1 MTKIN
6 WKELYTDLPTHVAE
20 ALRAARLKPEQIV
33 VKEDGELM
41 AIEGITEKDV
51 ESIRLLYNTDTV
63 KNAAL
68 VIPSEAEGSHSTE
81 SVGAIQE
88 SPVDSTPSPARTP
101 LPPRKRGKKY
111 KAMAK
116 TIKKG
121 ELYEVAKAVEKLAK
135 LSEKSKLKT
144 VELTLNTLDTGLRGE
159 LKLPHSTGKEVKIA
173 IFSDKV
179 AADIEKGKF
188 DFSIL
193 LATPADMPKLAR
205 LAKILG
211 PKGLMP
217 NPKSGT
223 VTDNPEK
230 RMAELTAGGTLPYKT
245 EAKFP
250 IIHLALGK
258 ITQDKKDLIENITES
273 LRSIGV
279 TKIKSAYLACTHT
292 PSIKLHLGTL

>member
-6 WKELYTDLPTHVAE
+6 WKELYQDLPTHVAK
-20 ALRAARLKPEQIV
+20 ALRDARMKPEQIV

-51 ESIRLLYNTDTV
+51 ESIRLLYNTDIS
-63 KNAAL
+63 
-68 VIPSEAEGSHSTE
+68 VIADVGVERAQPAE
-81 SVGAIQE
+81 
-88 SPVDSTPSPARTP
+88 PVDSTPTPARTP

-121 ELYEVAKAVEKLAK
+121 ELYEIAKAVEKLAK
-135 LSEKSKLKT
+135 LAEKSKIKT

-179 AADIEKGKF
+179 VADIEKGKF

-205 LAKILG
+205 LAKVLG

-273 LRSIGV
+273 LRSIGI

-292 PSIKLHLGTL
+292 PSFKLHLGTL

>member
-6 WKELYTDLPTHVAE
+6 WKELYQDLPTHVAK
-20 ALRAARLKPEQIV
+20 ALRDARMKPEQIV

-51 ESIRLLYNTDTV
+51 ESIRLLYNTDIS
-63 KNAAL
+63 
-68 VIPSEAEGSHSTE
+68 VIADVGVERAQPAE
-81 SVGAIQE
+81 
-88 SPVDSTPSPARTP
+88 PVDSTPTPARTP

-121 ELYEVAKAVEKLAK
+121 ELYSLEDAVTILTKLA
-135 LSEKSKLKT
+135 EKSKLKT

-159 LKLPHSTGKEVKIA
+159 LKLPHSTGKEVKIS

-179 AADIEKGKF
+179 AAEIEKGKF

-205 LAKILG
+205 LAKVLG

-273 LRSIGV
+273 LRGV
-279 TKIKSAYLACTHT
+279 GITKIKSAYLACTHT

>member
-1 MTKIN
+1 
-6 WKELYTDLPTHVAE
+6 
-20 ALRAARLKPEQIV
+20 
-33 VKEDGELM
+33 
-41 AIEGITEKDV
+41 
-51 ESIRLLYNTDTV
+51 
-63 KNAAL
+63 
-68 VIPSEAEGSHSTE
+68 
-81 SVGAIQE
+81 
-88 SPVDSTPSPARTP
+88 
-101 LPPRKRGKKY
+101 
-111 KAMAK
+111 MAK

-121 ELYEVAKAVEKLAK
+121 ELYEIAKAVEKLTK
-135 LSEKSKLKT
+135 LAEKSKIKT

-179 AADIEKGKF
+179 ATQIEKGKF

-230 RMAELTAGGTLPYKT
+230 RMAELAAGGTLPYKT

-273 LRSIGV
+273 LRGV
-279 TKIKSAYLACTHT
+279 GITKIKSAYLACTHT

>member
-6 WKELYTDLPTHVAE
+6 WKELYNDLPTHVAK
-20 ALRAARLKPEQIV
+20 ALRDARMKPEQIV

-63 KNAAL
+63 KDA
-68 VIPSEAEGSHSTE
+68 VVTSPEAEMAKE
-81 SVGAIQE
+81 E
-88 SPVDSTPSPARTP
+88 DSATPEKAKKVIA
-101 LPPRKRGKKY
+101 PRKRGKKY
-111 KAMAK
+111 KSMVK
-116 TIKKG
+116 EVKKG
-121 ELYEVAKAVEKLAK
+121 ELYSIADAVEKLTK
-135 LSEKSKLKT
+135 LAERTKLKT

-159 LKLPHSTGKEVKIA
+159 LKLPHSTGKEVKIS
-173 IFSDKV
+173 IFSDKL
-179 AADIEKGKF
+179 AAEVEKGKI

-223 VTDNPEK
+223 VTENPEK

-258 ITQDKKDLIENITES
+258 ITQDKKDLSENIAES
-273 LRSIGV
+273 LKGIGI
-279 TKIKSAYLACTHT
+279 TKIKSAYLSCTHT
-292 PSIKLHLGTL
+292 PSVRLQLGTL